1 MIYGTK
7 FIDELSSRNGSAK
20 NKYITKEIKFANPS
34 SSIFLKLDVCRPKNT
49 NLRFFYRTK
58 LTTDIKDITEKDFIE
73 FPIVSMP
80 QAADSNEFIEVET
93 QVDNLQAFES
103 LQIKIVFYMDEFA
116 GRPPKVKNL
125 RVISLA

>member
-1 MIYGTK
+1 
-7 FIDELSSRNGSAK
+7 
-20 NKYITKEIKFANPS
+20 
-34 SSIFLKLDVCRPKNT
+34 
-49 NLRFFYRTK
+49 
-58 LTTDIKDITEKDFIE
+58 
-73 FPIVSMP
+73 MP